1 MRGPSASGRRPVFE
15 ATEPSLF
22 LDYFRVPYTPLAA
35 DVPRWP
41 TLRPDHPLQTCGL
54 IGHPAGGEPERRL
67 CWATREA
74 LAARRIAPSATQLG
88 SIPLFAALLG
98 DELAADWLSE
108 APGRWV
114 TRLAALDAHGRRVA
128 SIWQDEESGSIFLPF
143 DPAEA
148 IHAYW
153 SERYKAVGASTMTR
167 LRKLAGA
174 AYYRL
179 RPAIPRRLQIALR
192 RLVSKVQAR
201 SQFPRWPLEP
211 GLHDLYELLFGLLGE
226 LGQGPI
232 PWIAPW
238 PHDYSWALVLTHD
251 VETKQGYEHLDLL
264 RHVELA
270 HGHRSSWNFVA
281 GRYAVEDQVVRR
293 LADEGFEIGVHGLY
307 HDGRDLEPSVV
318 GDRLPAMRTAAERW
332 GATGFRAPATR
343 RVWEVM
349 PTLGF
354 DYDSSYPDTDPFEP
368 DGGGCCTWLP
378 FFNGEL
384 VELPI
389 TLPQDHTI
397 FTILQQTDEALWLL
411 KADELRRR
419 GGLALLIT
427 HPDYMLDSE
436 PRDAYDRFLASLA
449 RDGTAW
455 AALPR
460 EVSSWWRRRAASHIE
475 CIDGRWEIVGP
486 AAGEGRVAFAPVY
499 ATPERVPASRG
510 LM

>member
-1 MRGPSASGRRPVFE
+1 LAEGRRPVFE

-22 LDYFRVPYTPLAA
+22 LDYFRIPYEPLTGEEL
-35 DVPRWP
+35 RWP
-41 TLRPDHPLQTCGL
+41 TLSVDHPLQACGL
-54 IGHPAGGEPERRL
+54 ILCPADGRPERRL
-67 CWATREA
+67 AWASREA
-74 LAARRIAPSATQLG
+74 LAARGIAPSATRLG
-88 SIPLFAALLG
+88 SIPLFAALLS
-98 DELAADWLSE
+98 DEIAGDWLLE
-108 APGRWV
+108 APGRWAK
-114 TRLAALDAHGRRVA
+114 RLAAVDARGRRVA
-128 SIWQDEESGSIFLPF
+128 SIWQEEESGSVFLPF

-148 IHAYW
+148 IQAYW
-153 SERYKAVGASTMTR
+153 SERYKLVGASTVTR

-174 AYYRL
+174 VYYRV
-179 RPAIPRRLQIALR
+179 RPAIPRRAQIALR
-192 RLVSKVQAR
+192 RRMSKLQAR
-201 SQFPRWPLEP
+201 SRFPRWPLET

-226 LGQGPI
+226 LAQEPI

-238 PHDYSWALVLTHD
+238 PNDYSWALVLTHD
-251 VETKQGYEHLDLL
+251 VETQRGHDHLDLL
-264 RHVELA
+264 RDIELA
-270 HGHRSSWNFVA
+270 CGRRSSWNFVA
-281 GRYAVEDQVVRR
+281 KRYAVDDEVVRR
-293 LADEGFEIGVHGLY
+293 LTEDGFEIGVHGLY

-318 GDRLPAMRTAAERW
+318 GERLPAMTAAAERW

-397 FTILQQTDEALWLL
+397 FTILRQTDESLWLR
-411 KADELRRR
+411 KVDELRQR

-427 HPDYMLDSE
+427 HPDYMLEAE
-436 PRDAYDRFLASLA
+436 PREAYARFLAALA
-449 RDGTAW
+449 DDGSAW

-475 CIDGRWEIVGP
+475 RIDGRWEIVGP

-499 ATPERVPASRG
+499 ATPELVRG
-510 LM
+510 